1 MNYSFVIPVYNSEET
16 LEKLIFEISRNIKV
30 YSQSYEII
38 LIDDCSNDGSHK
50 KLKELKKKNK
60 KIKLFRNKF
69 NLGQH
74 KSIQIGLKKT
84 KGKKI
89 FIMDCDLQDD
99 PKYFSNFINKYNKK
113 KNTVVGLANKKSYR
127 KGIFSY
133 IFWTILDFISNKKY
147 HLNITNFTLIHSTEV
162 KKIIKTK
169 NFIFLYGELVI
180 NDIKIDFINITKK
193 ERKNGVSAYNF
204 IKCLLIGLN
213 ILKKYL

>member
-38 LIDDCSNDGSHK
+38 LIDDCSNDGSHEK
-50 KLKELKKKNK
+50 IKELKKKNK

-113 KNTVVGLANKKSYR
+113 KILWLGLQIKSLIE
-127 KGIFSY
+127 KVFFHIF
-133 IFWTILDFISNKKY
+133 FGRF
-147 HLNITNFTLIHSTEV
+147 
-162 KKIIKTK
+162 
-169 NFIFLYGELVI
+169 
-180 NDIKIDFINITKK
+180 
-193 ERKNGVSAYNF
+193 
-204 IKCLLIGLN
+204 
-213 ILKKYL
+213 